1 MKTKYVSLFVLLLL
15 TGSAV
20 VQAQQIE
27 TKGRVTS
34 SIYAYVPP
42 ALRGSGDQ
50 ETDWYFYQYLRF
62 QARIKEYNN
71 LTLHYNTRVLTNTRN
86 DIPDD
91 LRFRVNRLSL
101 SAQDLFSGFMDVEA
115 GRFFFHPGI
124 VFGSLDGLNLVLK
137 PGTAWHFQLFGGVE
151 STLERSYKVN
161 NFEDAKVFGGAVKYF
176 NLSGTDLQLAYLQK
190 MHKEEI
196 AWQLVALNLSNYT
209 FYDWKFLLQA
219 HYDIANERLHRFYF
233 STRWKTSSKLSLN
246 LDVKQQH
253 PQIYADSYYTM
264 FDLYN
269 YQQAGLGANWF
280 FSDEYSLTVNFHYFR
295 LEEEGDGQR
304 LMVAVNDYNGSVG
317 VVYETGDL
325 GDQLGLMA
333 NYGYE
338 FLPGL
343 VGSLSIDYQRYRL
356 GELYDYE
363 DQIGNALRLTYS
375 FAGHWKI
382 AAEYQLLNNL
392 ISSTDQR
399 FLNHINFIW

>member
-1 MKTKYVSLFVLLLL
+1 M
-15 TGSAV
+15 SA
-20 VQAQQIE
+20 
-27 TKGRVTS
+27 S
-34 SIYAYVPP
+34 S
-42 ALRGSGDQ
+42 S
-50 ETDWYFYQYLRF
+50 
-62 QARIKEYNN
+62 
-71 LTLHYNTRVLTNTRN
+71 
-86 DIPDD
+86 
-91 LRFRVNRLSL
+91 
-101 SAQDLFSGFMDVEA
+101 
-115 GRFFFHPGI
+115 
-124 VFGSLDGLNLVLK
+124 
-137 PGTAWHFQLFGGVE
+137 
-151 STLERSYKVN
+151 
-161 NFEDAKVFGGAVKYF
+161 
-176 NLSGTDLQLAYLQK
+176 SGT
-190 MHKEEI
+190 
-196 AWQLVALNLSNYT
+196 
-209 FYDWKFLLQA
+209 
-219 HYDIANERLHRFYF
+219 
-233 STRWKTSSKLSLN
+233 TRWKASDKLGLN

-280 FSDEYSLTVNFHYFR
+280 FSDKYSLTVNFHYFK

-304 LMVAVNDYNGSVG
+304 IMVAVNDYNGSVG

-399 FLNHINFIW
+399 FLNHIHFIW